1 MGDSRAL
8 RIVGAGPA
16 GLTAAIVAARAGRRV
31 IVSERSSRVAHR
43 FHGDYQ
49 GLENW
54 TAPED
59 VLEEI
64 AALGI
69 EPSFKIAPFRE
80 QVCYGPD
87 GREHRFHSASRPFYY
102 LVRRGP
108 DPGTL
113 DHALAQQALAAG
125 AEIRFNETVRHPDQ
139 GDVVAWGPRRA
150 YILAVGYLFTTDLAD
165 GSFAVLDD
173 RLAPKGYGYLL
184 IHRGRAT
191 LATCLFSDF
200 HREAQYLERVLDF
213 FQRRLGFTMRE
224 PQRFGGV
231 GYSGAGPAPLGGL
244 RLHRRHPA
252 GPGRASLLRRGS
264 RGSPGRPL
272 GLRHPLRHPLRKPGR
287 RLHRQRGPPRI
298 HPSMG
303 RENRSAATRELRQP
317 AGFPSRR
324 RARLSPAPA
333 LDRGGEKPRRPPA
346 PSVCPCLVEERGVPP
361 GLSGLPWRGAA
372 GAGRMRLFLVCGAGG
387 GGGGRP
393 CLKPRAPYLSSAILP

>member
-1 MGDSRAL
+1 MGNDGIL

-16 GLTAAIVAARAGRRV
+16 GLTAAIVAAKAGRRV
-31 IVSERSSRVAHR
+31 VVSERSSRVAHR

-54 TAPED
+54 TASED

-69 EPSFKIAPFRE
+69 EPSFDIAPFRE

-231 GYSGAGPAPLGGL
+231 GYIGVNPPVPDEHLFFAGEAAGVQDALWGFGIRYAIRSGSLAAAFTASGD
-244 RLHRRHPA
+244 RREYI
-252 GPGRASLLRRGS
+252 RQWEEKI
-264 RGSPGRPL
+264 GRPL
-272 GLRHPLRHPLRKPGR
+272 RASFVNRLVFQAGGALGYRLLLRWIAAGRSPGDRLR
-287 RLHRQRGPPRI
+287 RLY
-298 HPSMG
+298 
-303 RENRSAATRELRQP
+303 
-317 AGFPSRR
+317 
-324 RARLSPAPA
+324 APA
-333 LDRGGEKPRRPPA
+333 WWKSAVFPLAYRAFRG
-346 PSVCPCLVEERGVPP
+346 EERPVLAGCVC
-361 GLSGLPWRGAA
+361 SWCAA
-372 GAGRMRLFLVCGAGG
+372 RVGEAVEGPA
-387 GGGGRP
+387 
-393 CLKPRAPYLSSAILP
+393 